1 MSLRKHARR
10 GRKQVSRISEFRLPR
25 VQRFM
30 QRGRKGFGVLPQE
43 SRDSAVS
50 TRSRGC
56 QRPTL
61 HLIILALGIVGGV
74 TVVVSGFYLIEHWAA
89 LMEQFDFT
97 ERMRPTVNPR
107 RYPDSVY
114 LLPAFST
121 TFGVVSTLAF
131 TTLLYRR
138 VRGIG

>member
-1 MSLRKHARR
+1 MTTDPLTLATTSH
-10 GRKQVSRISEFRLPR
+10 
-25 VQRFM
+25 
-30 QRGRKGFGVLPQE
+30 VLATLVAG
-43 SRDSAVS
+43 SVGIYAL
-50 TRSRGC
+50 RSRGF

-107 RYPDSVY
+107 RYPDSFY
-114 LLPAFST
+114 FLPAFST